1 MENCVY
7 VMFNKLSKRY
17 ESVMSFASDE
27 MAIHRL
33 KCNVDFEEYEICR
46 VGTINIDTGVI
57 EPCPPVRLVIGNVDK
72 LCKEAK

>member
-33 KCNVDFEEYEICR
+33 KGNVDLEEYEICR
-46 VGTINIDTGVI
+46 VGSVNIDTGI
-57 EPCPPVRLVIGNVDK
+57 ITPCPPVRLVLGNVDN
-72 LCKEAK
+72 LCKEAE